1 MSGLIQ
7 AGILSGLGDM
17 AKAAYAADV
26 SAETAQAKARADL
39 QKTLLEQQLK
49 NQGAMGVEE
58 AKKLPLDMS
67 SPRVQQAIA
76 LNTGMSTPDVK
87 GVVDSLGS
95 PDLISPKN
103 AKLMGNLYKKVSAA
117 YAQLN
122 PGQASAA
129 KSLEDARGARMGND
143 LDVLTLNG
151 RVPLAARQQFESAKR
166 GAAPYSVDGG
176 VLLDRNTGAV
186 GQLPDMPASADRSE
200 NVRTANTLAGMIRS
214 NDINI
219 RQLQGMKNDPLMSGD
234 PAKVADLENQIS
246 EFRRENAEHRQR
258 IDALLGQGQQGTTT
272 PPSTGR
278 QRGNVT
284 GFLGQ

>member
-17 AKAAYAADV
+17 AKTAYAADV
-26 SAETAQAKARADL
+26 SAETAQAKARVDL

-58 AKKLPLDMS
+58 AKKLPLDIS

-103 AKLMGNLYKKVSAA
+103 AKLMGDLYKKISAA

-129 KSLEDARGARMGND
+129 KSLEEARGAKIGND
-143 LDVLTLNG
+143 LDTITLNG
-151 RVPLAARQQFESAKR
+151 GVPFGVRQRYESARR
-166 GAAPYSVDGG
+166 GLAPYSVDGG
-176 VLLDRNTGAV
+176 VLFNRNTGDV
-186 GQLPDMPASADRSE
+186 GQLPEVPGGKVAAE
-200 NVRTANTLAGMIRS
+200 NISTANTLAGMIRS

-219 RQLQGMKNDPLMSGD
+219 RQLQGMKNDPLTSGD

-246 EFRRENAEHRQR
+246 ELRAENAGYKGQ
-258 IDALLGQGQQGTTT
+258 INLLLGSGKGTTT
-272 PPSTGR
+272 STGR

>member
-67 SPRVQQAIA
+67 NPRVQQAIA

-103 AKLMGNLYKKVSAA
+103 AKLMGNLYKNVSAA

-129 KSLEDARGARMGND
+129 KSLEEARGAKIGND
-143 LDVLTLNG
+143 LDTITLNG
-151 RVPLAARQQFESAKR
+151 GVPLGVRQRYESARR
-166 GAAPYSVDGG
+166 GLAPYSVDGG
-176 VLLDRNTGAV
+176 VLFNRNTGDV
-186 GQLPDMPASADRSE
+186 GQLPEVPGGKVAAENIRTANSLIDLVRNNDTYIRQYEKTLADRS
-200 NVRTANTLAGMIRS
+200 VRDQS
-214 NDINI
+214 I
-219 RQLQGMKNDPLMSGD
+219 RQD
-234 PAKVADLENQIS
+234 AKDKIQAL
-246 EFRRENAEHRQR
+246 RAENAGYKGQ
-258 IDALLGQGQQGTTT
+258 INLLLGSGQGTTT
-272 PPSTGR
+272 STGR